1 MRTLF
6 IHGAGGF
13 DEDRPL
19 AAAFGAHASMPRMS
33 DEDMSFES
41 WAGTLRPAL
50 AELDDGDLVIAHSF
64 GGSILLLMLAEEAW
78 ARFDVHMLAMPNWG
92 SEGWAVADYE
102 FAGPVPPQSI
112 TLHHCADDDVVPHS
126 HLGLNSALLPHA
138 PVASYSSGGH
148 QFDGR
153 HDELRAALTH

>member
-33 DEDMSFES
+33 DEDMSYDS
-41 WAGTLRPAL
+41 WAVTLRPAL
-50 AELDDGDLVIAHSF
+50 AELTDDDLVIAHSF
-64 GGSILLLMLAEEAW
+64 GGSILLRMLAEERW
-78 ARFDVHMLAMPNWG
+78 PRLEVHMLAMPNWG
-92 SEGWAVADYE
+92 PEGWAVADFE
-102 FAGPVPPQSI
+102 FTGPEPSQPI

-126 HLGLNSALLPHA
+126 HLALNSAVLPHA
-138 PVASYSSGGH
+138 QTASYPSGGH

-153 HDELRAALTH
+153 HDELRAAFTR

>member
-1 MRTLF
+1 MRTMF

-33 DEDMSFES
+33 DEDTSYDS
-41 WAGTLRPAL
+41 WAGAVRPAL
-50 AELDDGDLVIAHSF
+50 AELTDGDLVIAHSF
-64 GGSILLLMLAEEAW
+64 GGSILLRMLAEERW
-78 ARFDVHMLAMPNWG
+78 PRLEVHMLAMPNWG
-92 SEGWAVADYE
+92 PEGWAVADYE
-102 FAGPVPPQSI
+102 FTGPEPPQSI

-126 HLGLNSALLPHA
+126 HLDLNSAVLPHA
-138 PVASYSSGGH
+138 QTAVYPSGGH

-153 HDELRAALTH
+153 HDELRAAFTR

>member
-41 WAGTLRPAL
+41 CAGTLRPAL
-50 AELDDGDLVIAHSF
+50 TELDDGDLVIAHSF
-64 GGSILLLMLAEEAW
+64 GGSILLLMLTEDAW
-78 ARFDVHMLAMPNWG
+78 ARFDVHMLAMPNWRPK
-92 SEGWAVADYE
+92 GWAIADYE